1 MKIYLAVPLSFG
13 RNLTFAM
20 KIAEVI
26 ERLGH
31 QITSKWVL
39 HNDPSWGLRPDEIRE
54 RDFKAIEESD
64 VLIADITRPSIGVGM
79 EIMYALL
86 QGKTVVCI
94 TKYGLPI
101 PGLIL
106 GDKRIKIVILR
117 EDRDLEQKLKEVIG
131 A

>member
-1 MKIYLAVPLSFG
+1 MAVPLSFG
-13 RNLTFAM
+13 RNLNFAI

-39 HNDPSWGLRPDEIRE
+39 HDDPSWGLRPDEIRK
-54 RDFKAIEESD
+54 RDFKTIEESD

-86 QGKTVVCI
+86 QGKTVICI

-106 GDKRIKIVILR
+106 GDKRIKIIVILS
-117 EDRDLEQKLKEVIG
+117 EDEDLEQKLKEVIG